1 MMLRLFDRNHVG
13 QGILNNC
20 SDMVIEST
28 LKTGQKTIQFKVAST
43 NPLVNKI
50 EEEGYL
56 QTEDYE
62 FVIKEFNKQNNDFY
76 EVAAKANVEL
86 LTGAPIENFE
96 STTKSVGDVV
106 ALALA
111 YTSEWTYQNHS
122 TVTKQ
127 RTVRRV
133 NGTVMEVLNIVK
145 GVYGVEL
152 EYDTMNKIVHIWNQR
167 GQDRGAFFTNQHDM
181 SQFTVQ
187 STSYD
192 FITRLYAFGAND
204 TDGKPINIASVNGGK
219 TYVENHT
226 WSDKVVA
233 AIWIDQRYTIPANL
247 KEDAIEKLAEL
258 AVPARSYSCKLL
270 SLDKK
275 ELQLGDTITFL
286 DSLKKTREK
295 QRIVVLTEYPDK
307 PEENT
312 VQLANTRLTFSDK
325 QAAFEEAQRLIEN
338 NTNDAG
344 IITYAENSGHA
355 DSGGDGGG
363 GGGGGGGG
371 TIPDP
376 LTLGKLIVGELEAD
390 NVDTTNLRA
399 DTARISNANIPI
411 ITSLDITTD
420 YITADA
426 IQTHDITVEGA
437 YIGYLTTENFKSH
450 SISGNILKT
459 NEAFIDSGMI
469 KEGVIGNTQIADAS
483 ITDAKIVDLVANK
496 ITSGTLSVERLI
508 ISGNDKSII
517 FAINNAGDLVSQN
530 VNTIDGAVM
539 TERSITADRL
549 VAGDITSEEIATRT
563 ILANNIASNTITS
576 NEIAAGTIDAVNMKA
591 ESVDTG
597 ALAAYSVTS
606 DKLAAHSVTG
616 DKIDGKSIFLSNL
629 SDDVFDEVRKQTREQ
644 IAQYQQDVEQ
654 FMNFDP
660 QTGLTLGS
668 IESDF
673 AVNISNNE
681 IDFKEGNNTVAYI
694 NNDKLMINNGE
705 ILNELRIGNYV
716 FRPRANG
723 NMSLIYEEA

>member
-20 SDMVIEST
+20 SNTVIETT

-43 NPLVNKI
+43 NPLVDKI
-50 EEEGYL
+50 QEEGYL
-56 QTEDYE
+56 QTSDYE

-86 LTGAPIENFE
+86 LEGAPIESFVSETQN
-96 STTKSVGDVV
+96 VGDTV
-106 ALALA
+106 ALVLA
-111 YTSEWTYQNHS
+111 YTSQWTYINHS
-122 TVTKQ
+122 TEQKR

-133 NGTVMEVLNIVK
+133 NGTVMEVLNIIK

-152 EYDTMNKIVHIWNQR
+152 EFDTLNKIIHIWDER
-167 GQDRGAFFTNQHDM
+167 GVDRGVFFTNQHDM

-187 STSYD
+187 STSYN
-192 FITRLYAFGAND
+192 FITRLYPFGAND
-204 TDGKPINIASVNGGK
+204 SNEHPINISSVNDGK
-219 TYVENHT
+219 TYIDNNSY
-226 WSDKVVA
+226 SDKVVA
-233 AIWIDQRYTIPANL
+233 AIWIDQRYTIPQNL
-247 KEDAIEKLAEL
+247 KDDAIEKLAEL

-275 ELQLGDTITFL
+275 ELQIGDTITFL

-295 QRIVVLTEYPDK
+295 QRIVVLTEYPDS

-325 QAAFEEAQRLIEN
+325 QAAMDEAQRLIEK

-344 IITYAENSGHA
+344 VIAYAENAGHA
-355 DSGGDGGG
+355 DSGGG
-363 GGGGGGGG
+363 GGGGGGD
-371 TIPDP
+371 IPDP
-376 LTLGKLIVGELEAD
+376 LTLGKIIVGELEAENINATD
-390 NVDTTNLRA
+390 ITA
-399 DTARISNANIPI
+399 DSATIIDANIPNL
-411 ITSLDITTD
+411 TSQDIETD

-437 YIGYLTTENFKSH
+437 YIGYLTSQNFQSH
-450 SISGNILKT
+450 TISGDILRT
-459 NEAFIDSGMI
+459 DQAFIESGMI
-469 KEGVIGNTQIADAS
+469 KTGAIGTTQIADAS
-483 ITDAKIVDLVANK
+483 ITDAKIVNITAEK
-496 ITSGTLSVERLI
+496 ITSGTIYAERYILIQRDPVTGETEYYILSFDPTTQTTTPIKMNGNI
-508 ISGNDKSII
+508 IE
-517 FAINNAGDLVSQN
+517 
-530 VNTIDGAVM
+530 
-539 TERSITADRL
+539 ERSITADRL
-549 VAGDITSEEIATRT
+549 VAGDITSNEIAART

-591 ESVDTG
+591 ESIDTG
-597 ALAAYSVTS
+597 SLAAYSVTS

-629 SDDVFDEVRKQTREQ
+629 SDDVFDEVRKETRQQ
-644 IAQYQQDVEQ
+644 ISQYQQEVEQ
-654 FMNFDP
+654 YMNFDP
-660 QTGLTLGS
+660 NTGLTLGS
-668 IESDF
+668 TESDF

-681 IDFKEGNNTVAYI
+681 IDFKQGTNTVAYI
-694 NNDKLMINNGE
+694 NNDKFMINNGE

>member
-76 EVAAKANVEL
+76 EVAARANVEL

-96 STTKSVGDVV
+96 AKTQGVGDVV

-152 EYDTMNKIVHIWNQR
+152 EFDTMNKVVHIWDSR

-181 SQFTVQ
+181 SQFTIQ

-204 TDGKPINIASVNGGK
+204 EQGKPITIASVNGGL
-219 TYVENHT
+219 TYVENHS
-226 WSDKVVA
+226 WSDKTVA

-247 KEDAIEKLAEL
+247 KEDAIEKLQEL
-258 AVPARSYSCKLL
+258 SVPARSYSCKLL

-286 DSLKKTREK
+286 DNLKETREK
-295 QRIVVLTEYPDK
+295 QRVVVITEYPDK

-325 QAAFEEAQRLIEN
+325 QAALEEAQRLIEN

-344 IITYAENSGHA
+344 VITYAENSGHA

-363 GGGGGGGG
+363 GGGGGGA

-376 LTLGKLIVGELEAD
+376 LTLGKIIVGELEAD
-390 NVDTTNLRA
+390 NINTTDLRA

-437 YIGYLTTENFKSH
+437 YIGYLTSENFRAH
-450 SISGNILKT
+450 SIDGNILRT
-459 NEAFIDSGMI
+459 DSAFIDSGMI
-469 KEGVIGNTQIADAS
+469 KEGVIGTTQIADAA
-483 ITDAKIVDLVANK
+483 ITDAKIVDLVADK

-508 ISGNDKSII
+508 ISGNNKSII
-517 FAINNAGDLVSQN
+517 FAINNAGELVSQN
-530 VNTIDGAVM
+530 VDTIDGAVL

-549 VAGDITSEEIATRT
+549 VAGDITSEEIAART

-591 ESVDTG
+591 ESIDTG

-629 SDDVFDEVRKQTREQ
+629 SDDVFNEVRREARGQ
-644 IAQYQQDVEQ
+644 IANYQQDVEQ

-673 AVNISNNE
+673 AVNISNSE
-681 IDFKEGNNTVAYI
+681 IDFKEGANTVAYI
-694 NNDKLMINNGE
+694 NNDKFMINNGE